1 MVLSMWITLIS
12 YLNPLGCAP
21 KDEKVEIS
29 TSKIMEGEK
38 KDALSTLIL
47 HQCLQL

>member
-1 MVLSMWITLIS
+1 MSLKFLPQDGIVNVDQAQIS

-29 TSKIMEGEK
+29 TSKIMEGE
-38 KDALSTLIL
+38 
-47 HQCLQL
+47 